1 MLMRTVYS
9 KRIAA
14 LAIVVAF
21 LLSSLPLAAL
31 GQTKPGVDTTGM
43 DRSVDPGDD
52 FFLYANGGWYNKTE
66 IPADRTS
73 LGVFQGIAA
82 EVARR
87 NAGLITDAAKQN
99 TPEAKMVTDY
109 YNAYMDEAR
118 IESLGIKPIEPEL
131 AQIAAIKNIASLS
144 SVLGSELRSDVDPL
158 NSTNFY
164 TDRVFGMWVSAD
176 LNNPS
181 RNVPYLLQGGLTMP
195 DRDFYMG
202 TDADSKAIQAK
213 FKTHIA

>member
-14 LAIVVAF
+14 LAIVAAF

-99 TPEAKMVTDY
+99 D
-109 YNAYMDEAR
+109 AR
-118 IESLGIKPIEPEL
+118 GEDGHRLLQRLHG
-131 AQIAAIKNIASLS
+131 
-144 SVLGSELRSDVDPL
+144 RSPDRVAR
-158 NSTNFY
+158 Y
-164 TDRVFGMWVSAD
+164 QTDRAGT
-176 LNNPS
+176 
-181 RNVPYLLQGGLTMP
+181 RT
-195 DRDFYMG
+195 DRCDQEHRLVIECAWFR
-202 TDADSKAIQAK
+202 TP
-213 FKTHIA
+213 F